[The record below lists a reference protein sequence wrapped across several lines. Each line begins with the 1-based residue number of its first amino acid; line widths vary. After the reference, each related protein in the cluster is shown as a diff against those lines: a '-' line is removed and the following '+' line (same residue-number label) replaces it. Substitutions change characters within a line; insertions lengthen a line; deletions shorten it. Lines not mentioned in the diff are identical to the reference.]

1 MFYRYDNMDAVWLI
15 ILSVYIGYFVMIF
28 VVGLL
33 KHLDLLQYVLVW
45 GSNAIL
51 IYIVC
56 TVVTYIIIGGII
68 WRRRKKK
75 NLHI

>member
-1 MFYRYDNMDAVWLI
+1 MGAVWLI
-15 ILSVYIGYFVMIF
+15 IMSVYVGYFVMIF

-45 GSNAIL
+45 KSNAIL

-56 TVVTYIIIGGII
+56 TVVTYIIMGVII
-68 WRRRKKK
+68 WRRRKKTK
-75 NLHI
+75 HT

>member
-1 MFYRYDNMDAVWLI
+1 MFYRDDNMDAVWLI

-45 GSNAIL
+45 KSNAIL

-56 TVVTYIIIGGII
+56 TVVTYIIMGVII
-68 WRRRKKK
+68 WRRRKKTK
-75 NLHI
+75 HT

>member
-1 MFYRYDNMDAVWLI
+1 MFYRDDNMDAVWLI

-45 GSNAIL
+45 KSNAIL

-56 TVVTYIIIGGII
+56 TVVTYIIMGLII
-68 WRRRKKK
+68 WRRRKKTK
-75 NLHI
+75 HT

>member
-1 MFYRYDNMDAVWLI
+1 MDAVWLI
-15 ILSVYIGYFVMIF
+15 IVSVYVGYFVMIF

-33 KHLDLLQYVLVW
+33 ANLNLLQYVLVW
-45 GSNAIL
+45 ETNAIL

-56 TVVTYIIIGGII
+56 TVVTYIIMGVII

-75 NLHI
+75 KHT

>member
-1 MFYRYDNMDAVWLI
+1 MGAVWLI
-15 ILSVYIGYFVMIF
+15 ILSVYVGYFVMIL

-45 GSNAIL
+45 GSNAVL

-56 TVVTYIIIGGII
+56 TVVTYIIMGVII
-68 WRRRKKK
+68 WRRRKKTK
-75 NLHI
+75 HT

>member
-1 MFYRYDNMDAVWLI
+1 MFYRDDNMDAVWLI

-45 GSNAIL
+45 KSNAIL

-56 TVVTYIIIGGII
+56 TVVTYIIMGVTI

-75 NLHI
+75 KPT

>member
-1 MFYRYDNMDAVWLI
+1 MFYRCDDMDAVWLI
-15 ILSVYIGYFVMIF
+15 LMSVYGGYFVMIF

-45 GSNAIL
+45 KSNAIL

-56 TVVTYIIIGGII
+56 TVVTYIIMGVII
-68 WRRRKKK
+68 WRRRKKTK
-75 NLHI
+75 HT

>member
-1 MFYRYDNMDAVWLI
+1 MDAVWLI

-45 GSNAIL
+45 KSNAIL

-56 TVVTYIIIGGII
+56 TVVTYIIMGVII
-68 WRRRKKK
+68 WRRRKKTK
-75 NLHI
+75 HT

>member
-1 MFYRYDNMDAVWLI
+1 MFYRDDNMDAVWLI

-45 GSNAIL
+45 GSNAVL

-56 TVVTYIIIGGII
+56 TVVTYIIMGGII
-68 WRRRKKK
+68 WRRRRKKK
-75 NLHI
+75 HT

>member
-1 MFYRYDNMDAVWLI
+1 MGAVWLI
-15 ILSVYIGYFVMIF
+15 LIMGFFVGYFVMIF

-33 KHLDLLQYVLVW
+33 ANLNLLQYVLVW
-45 GSNAIL
+45 RSNAIL

-56 TVVTYIIIGGII
+56 TVVTYIIMGVII

>member
-1 MFYRYDNMDAVWLI
+1 MGAVWLI
-15 ILSVYIGYFVMIF
+15 LMAVYIGYFVMIF

-56 TVVTYIIIGGII
+56 TVVTYIIMGVTI
-68 WRRRKKK
+68 WRRKKK
-75 NLHI
+75 TKHT

>member
-1 MFYRYDNMDAVWLI
+1 MDAVWLI
-15 ILSVYIGYFVMIF
+15 LMSVYGGYFVMIF

-45 GSNAIL
+45 KSNAIL

-56 TVVTYIIIGGII
+56 TVVTYIIMGVII
-68 WRRRKKK
+68 WRRRNKKK
-75 NLHI
+75 HT

>member
-1 MFYRYDNMDAVWLI
+1 MDAVWLI
-15 ILSVYIGYFVMIF
+15 LMSVYIGYFVMIF

-33 KHLDLLQYVLVW
+33 KHLELLQYFLVW
-45 GSNAIL
+45 KINAIL

-56 TVVTYIIIGGII
+56 TVVTYIIMGVII

-75 NLHI
+75 KHT

>member
-1 MFYRYDNMDAVWLI
+1 MDAVWLI
-15 ILSVYIGYFVMIF
+15 LMSVYGGYFVMIF

-45 GSNAIL
+45 KSNAIL

-56 TVVTYIIIGGII
+56 TVVTYIIMGVII

-75 NLHI
+75 KPT

>member
-1 MFYRYDNMDAVWLI
+1 MGAVWLI
-15 ILSVYIGYFVMIF
+15 LIMGFFVGYFVMIF

-33 KHLDLLQYVLVW
+33 ANLNLLQYVLVW

-56 TVVTYIIIGGII
+56 TVVTYIIMGVII

-75 NLHI
+75 KPT

>member
-1 MFYRYDNMDAVWLI
+1 MGAVWLI
-15 ILSVYIGYFVMIF
+15 IMSVYVGYFVMIF

-45 GSNAIL
+45 KSNAIL

-56 TVVTYIIIGGII
+56 TVVTYIIMGVII

-75 NLHI
+75 KHT

>member
-1 MFYRYDNMDAVWLI
+1 MFYRDDNMDAVWLI

-45 GSNAIL
+45 KSNAIL

-56 TVVTYIIIGGII
+56 TVVTYIIMGVII

-75 NLHI
+75 KPT

>member
-1 MFYRYDNMDAVWLI
+1 
-15 ILSVYIGYFVMIF
+15 MIF

-45 GSNAIL
+45 ESNDIL

-56 TVVTYIIIGGII
+56 SVVTYIIMGGII
-68 WRRRKKK
+68 WRKRKKK

>member
-1 MFYRYDNMDAVWLI
+1 MDAVWLI
-15 ILSVYIGYFVMIF
+15 LMAVYGGYFVMIF

-45 GSNAIL
+45 KSNAIL

-56 TVVTYIIIGGII
+56 TVVTYIIMGVII
-68 WRRRKKK
+68 WRRRKKTR
-75 NLHI
+75 NR

>member
-1 MFYRYDNMDAVWLI
+1 MDAVWLI
-15 ILSVYIGYFVMIF
+15 ILSVYGGYFVMIF

-45 GSNAIL
+45 KSNAIL

-56 TVVTYIIIGGII
+56 TVVTYIIMGVII
-68 WRRRKKK
+68 WRRRKKTK
-75 NLHI
+75 HT

>member
-1 MFYRYDNMDAVWLI
+1 MDAVWLM
-15 ILSVYIGYFVMIF
+15 LMSVYGGYFVMIF

-45 GSNAIL
+45 KSNAIL

-56 TVVTYIIIGGII
+56 TVVTYIIMGVII
-68 WRRRKKK
+68 WRRRKKTK
-75 NLHI
+75 HT

>member
-1 MFYRYDNMDAVWLI
+1 MDAVWLM
-15 ILSVYIGYFVMIF
+15 LMSVYGGYFVMIF

-56 TVVTYIIIGGII
+56 TVVTYIIMGVII
-68 WRRRKKK
+68 WRRRKKTK
-75 NLHI
+75 HT

>member
-1 MFYRYDNMDAVWLI
+1 MDAVWLI

-45 GSNAIL
+45 KSNAIL

-56 TVVTYIIIGGII
+56 TVVTYIIMGVII

-75 NLHI
+75 KHT

>member
-1 MFYRYDNMDAVWLI
+1 MGAVWLI
-15 ILSVYIGYFVMIF
+15 LIMGFFVGYFVMIF

-33 KHLDLLQYVLVW
+33 ANLNLLQYVLVW
-45 GSNAIL
+45 RSNAIL

-56 TVVTYIIIGGII
+56 TVVTYIIMGGIM

-75 NLHI
+75 KHT

>member
-1 MFYRYDNMDAVWLI
+1 MDAVWLM
-15 ILSVYIGYFVMIF
+15 LMSVYGGYFVMIF

-45 GSNAIL
+45 KSNAIL

-56 TVVTYIIIGGII
+56 TVVTYIIMGGII

-75 NLHI
+75 KHT

>member
-1 MFYRYDNMDAVWLI
+1 MFYRDDNMDAVWLI

-45 GSNAIL
+45 KSNAIL

-56 TVVTYIIIGGII
+56 TVVTYIIMGGII

-75 NLHI
+75 KHT

>member
-1 MFYRYDNMDAVWLI
+1 MGAVWLI
-15 ILSVYIGYFVMIF
+15 ILSVYVGYFVMIF

-56 TVVTYIIIGGII
+56 TVVTYIIMGVII
-68 WRRRKKK
+68 WRRRKKTK
-75 NLHI
+75 HT

>member
-1 MFYRYDNMDAVWLI
+1 MGAVWLI
-15 ILSVYIGYFVMIF
+15 ILSVYVGYFVMIL

-45 GSNAIL
+45 ESNAIL

-56 TVVTYIIIGGII
+56 SVVTYIIMGGIK
-68 WRRRKKK
+68 WRKRKKK

>member
-1 MFYRYDNMDAVWLI
+1 MFYRDDNMDAVWLN

-45 GSNAIL
+45 KSNAIL

-56 TVVTYIIIGGII
+56 TVVTYIIMGGII

-75 NLHI
+75 KHT

>member
-1 MFYRYDNMDAVWLI
+1 MDAVWLI
-15 ILSVYIGYFVMIF
+15 LMSVYGGYFVMIF

-45 GSNAIL
+45 KSNAIL

-56 TVVTYIIIGGII
+56 TVVTYIIMGVII
-68 WRRRKKK
+68 WRRRKKTK
-75 NLHI
+75 HT

>member
-1 MFYRYDNMDAVWLI
+1 MFYRDDNMDAVWLI

-56 TVVTYIIIGGII
+56 TVVSYIIMGVII
-68 WRRRKKK
+68 WRRRKKTK
-75 NLHI
+75 HT

>member
-1 MFYRYDNMDAVWLI
+1 MDAVWLI
-15 ILSVYIGYFVMIF
+15 LMSVYGGYFVMIF

-45 GSNAIL
+45 KSNAIL

-56 TVVTYIIIGGII
+56 TVVTYIIMGVTI
-68 WRRRKKK
+68 WRRKKK
-75 NLHI
+75 KKHT

>member
-1 MFYRYDNMDAVWLI
+1 MDAVWLI
-15 ILSVYIGYFVMIF
+15 LMSVYIGYFVMIF

-56 TVVTYIIIGGII
+56 TVVTYIIMGVII
-68 WRRRKKK
+68 WRRRNKKK
-75 NLHI
+75 HT